1 MDGAYAPTAATPPR
15 PADAGRREDRTCK
28 EIGAR
33 HPAQAAMT
41 KQPTLTLND
50 GNVIPQ
56 FGLGVWQVPNSRAAQ
71 VVSHAISTGYRLIDT
86 AAIYENES
94 GTGSGI
100 AQKSVPREELFITT
114 KLWNSEH
121 RDAPRAF
128 LDSLNRLKLDYLDL
142 YLIHWPKPRQNAYA
156 EAWKALVKLK
166 AEGLVKSVGVS
177 NFSVPHL
184 KRIIDETGV
193 VPSVNQIELHPRFQ
207 QNELV
212 AFHAEHGIVTESWS
226 PLGQG
231 TLFDDTYLKQ
241 LASKYGKTVAQVVI
255 RWHLDRGFV
264 VIPKSVR
271 PARIDENFGVFD
283 FELDKED
290 IAEISSL
297 DSSDGRIGPNPDT
310 ADF

>member
-1 MDGAYAPTAATPPR
+1 MST
-15 PADAGRREDRTCK
+15 
-28 EIGAR
+28 
-33 HPAQAAMT
+33 
-41 KQPTLTLND
+41 QPTLTLND

-56 FGLGVWQVPNSRAAQ
+56 FGLGVWQVPDSQAAQ

-86 AAIYENES
+86 AAIYENEA

-121 RDAPRAF
+121 RNAPRAF
-128 LDSLNRLKLDYLDL
+128 QHSLDLLELDYLDL

-166 AEGLVKSVGVS
+166 AEGRVKSVGVS
-177 NFSVPHL
+177 NFTVTQL

-212 AFHAEHGIVTESWS
+212 AFHAEHGIVTQSWS

-231 TLFDDTYLKQ
+231 TLFDDPDLQQ
-241 LASKYGKTVAQVVI
+241 LANKYGKTVAQVVI

-264 VIPKSVR
+264 VIPKSVK
-271 PARIDENFGVFD
+271 PARIEENFDVFD
-283 FELDKED
+283 FDLDKED
-290 IAEISSL
+290 IAKIASL
-297 DSSDGRIGPNPDT
+297 DSRDGRIGPDPDT
-310 ADF
+310 ANF

>member
-1 MDGAYAPTAATPPR
+1 
-15 PADAGRREDRTCK
+15 
-28 EIGAR
+28 
-33 HPAQAAMT
+33 MT

-128 LDSLNRLKLDYLDL
+128 LDSLDRLKLDYLDL

-177 NFSVPHL
+177 NFTVPHL

-231 TLFDDTYLKQ
+231 TLFEDTYLKQ

-290 IAEISSL
+290 IAGISSL

>member
-1 MDGAYAPTAATPPR
+1 
-15 PADAGRREDRTCK
+15 
-28 EIGAR
+28 
-33 HPAQAAMT
+33 MT

-100 AQKSVPREELFITT
+100 AQQSVPREELFITT

-128 LDSLNRLKLDYLDL
+128 LDSLDRLKLDYLDL

-177 NFSVPHL
+177 NFTVPHL

-212 AFHAEHGIVTESWS
+212 AFHAEHGIVTEAWS